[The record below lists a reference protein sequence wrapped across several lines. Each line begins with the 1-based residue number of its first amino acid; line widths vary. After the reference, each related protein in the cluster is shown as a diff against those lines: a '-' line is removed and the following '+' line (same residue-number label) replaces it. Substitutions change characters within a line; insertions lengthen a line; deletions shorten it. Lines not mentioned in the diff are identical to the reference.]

1 MAQVAGNP
9 QNLTW
14 SWILSS
20 KCVCWDFWQHS
31 RLKCSES
38 RFFSAFF
45 GGGGN
50 SEDWSL
56 RIEDSFSPPI
66 LCNLCHP
73 GSSAVIV
80 EKIYLG
86 TPGMSREAGGSDQR
100 ARDRSLPGN
109 KIVFQ
114 LLSFVG
120 VGGARIGEARHGNV
134 KMAGSWFLVSLS
146 FLNLRLPVVSFS
158 TLFMH
163 KKV

>member
-1 MAQVAGNP
+1 MYVEIFGNIRDL
-9 QNLTW
+9 NAVNRGFL
-14 SWILSS
+14 
-20 KCVCWDFWQHS
+20 VHFFWG
-31 RLKCSES
+31 
-38 RFFSAFF
+38 A
-45 GGGGN
+45 
-50 SEDWSL
+50 
-56 RIEDSFSPPI
+56 IPI

-120 VGGARIGEARHGNV
+120 VGGWVQDRRSKTGQCQNGRVLVSSIIFLSQSKASCCELFDTFYAQKGLACKNINSNSAVAFYTILAKEYGGNV
-134 KMAGSWFLVSLS
+134 
-146 FLNLRLPVVSFS
+146 
-158 TLFMH
+158 
-163 KKV
+163 